1 MQAVRPSAGE
11 AGVESEPMAASRG
24 KKQTNSGQVPVD
36 QIRSLVQ
43 LMKDYELEEIYWQD
57 GDRRI
62 RLRGKG
68 SAALPPP
75 ASYGMPVPYVAQPPF
90 VQPQP
95 APVQADA
102 AAPAPSSDA
111 APESAETETNKYVE
125 IKSPM
130 VGTFYAA
137 PAPDKPP
144 FVDIGSHVEPD
155 TIVCLIEAMKVF
167 NEIPA
172 EVSGT
177 IVKVLVE
184 NGQPVEYGQPLFL
197 VDPTG

>member
-1 MQAVRPSAGE
+1 MAGSK
-11 AGVESEPMAASRG
+11 GR
-24 KKQTNSGQVPVD
+24 KQTDSGQVPVE

-68 SAALPPP
+68 AGASAP
-75 ASYGMPVPYVAQPPF
+75 APVAPYGFPLPYVAQPSPA
-90 VQPQP
+90 QP
-95 APVQADA
+95 A
-102 AAPAPSSDA
+102 AAPPPAAAAAGSVAADAPQGSSA
-111 APESAETETNKYVE
+111 GGTGEATETEAGKYVE

-144 FVDIGSHVEPD
+144 FVDVGSHVEPD

-197 VDPTG
+197 VDPAG